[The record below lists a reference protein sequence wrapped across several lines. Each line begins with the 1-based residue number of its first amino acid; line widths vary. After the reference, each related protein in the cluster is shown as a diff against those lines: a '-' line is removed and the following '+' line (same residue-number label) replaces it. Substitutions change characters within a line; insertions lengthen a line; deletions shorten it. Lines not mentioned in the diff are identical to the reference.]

1 MEKVEKDQNVPRP
14 IGGISFKEYKEM
26 KKKRNEITKKNRME
40 KAKRKI
46 QGRGEVFDYQKY
58 IKMADERRQNIEINK
73 KKKEV
78 IGEKDKDY
86 DYVRPEKKR
95 ILSRKQMNENKDRE
109 YNSFLTYPKPKSSE
123 AFQLE
128 MFTQQAVN
136 AQKKYVQ

>member
-1 MEKVEKDQNVPRP
+1 MEKVEKNQNVPRP
-14 IGGISFKEYKEM
+14 IGGSSFKEYKEIQ
-26 KKKRNEITKKNRME
+26 KKRNEISKKNRME

-78 IGEKDKDY
+78 IGEKDKK
-86 DYVRPEKKR
+86 DYVRPEKKWV
-95 ILSRKQMNENKDRE
+95 LSRKQMNVTKDRD
-109 YNSFLTYPKPKSSE
+109 YNSFLAYMKPKSLE

-128 MFTQQAVN
+128 MFTKQAVN

>member
-1 MEKVEKDQNVPRP
+1 MEKVEKNQNVPRP
-14 IGGISFKEYKEM
+14 IGGSSFKEYKEI
-26 KKKRNEITKKNRME
+26 KKKRNEISQKNRME

-78 IGEKDKDY
+78 IGEKDKK
-86 DYVRPEKKR
+86 DYVRPEKKWV
-95 ILSRKQMNENKDRE
+95 LSRKEMNVTKDRD
-109 YNSFLTYPKPKSSE
+109 YNSFLTYTKPKSLE

-128 MFTQQAVN
+128 MFTKQAVN

>member
-1 MEKVEKDQNVPRP
+1 MEKVEKNQNVPRP

-58 IKMADERRQNIEINK
+58 IKMADERRQKIEINK

-78 IGEKDKDY
+78 IGEKDKK
-86 DYVRPEKKR
+86 DYVRPEKKWV
-95 ILSRKQMNENKDRE
+95 LSRKQMNVTKDRD
-109 YNSFLTYPKPKSSE
+109 YNSFLAYTKPKSLE

-128 MFTQQAVN
+128 MFTKQAVN

>member
-58 IKMADERRQNIEINK
+58 IKMAEERRQKIEINE

-78 IGEKDKDY
+78 IGEKDKK
-86 DYVRPEKKR
+86 DYVRPEKKWV
-95 ILSRKQMNENKDRE
+95 LSRKQMNVTKDRD
-109 YNSFLTYPKPKSSE
+109 YNSFLTYPKPKSLE

-128 MFTQQAVN
+128 MFTKQAVN
-136 AQKKYVQ
+136 AQKYVQ

>member
-1 MEKVEKDQNVPRP
+1 MEKVEKNQNVPRP
-14 IGGISFKEYKEM
+14 IGGISFKEYKE
-26 KKKRNEITKKNRME
+26 KQKKRNEISKKNRME

-58 IKMADERRQNIEINK
+58 IKMATERRQKIEINK

-78 IGEKDKDY
+78 IGEKDKK
-86 DYVRPEKKR
+86 DYVRPEKKWV
-95 ILSRKQMNENKDRE
+95 LSRQEMNRTIDRD
-109 YNSFLTYPKPKSSE
+109 YNSFLTYTKPKSLE

-136 AQKKYVQ
+136 AQKK

>member
-1 MEKVEKDQNVPRP
+1 MEKVEKNQNVPRP

-78 IGEKDKDY
+78 IGEKDKR
-86 DYVRPEKKR
+86 DYVGPEKKWV
-95 ILSRKQMNENKDRE
+95 LSRKEMNVTKDRD
-109 YNSFLTYPKPKSSE
+109 YNSFLTYTKPKSLE

-128 MFTQQAVN
+128 MFTKQAVN